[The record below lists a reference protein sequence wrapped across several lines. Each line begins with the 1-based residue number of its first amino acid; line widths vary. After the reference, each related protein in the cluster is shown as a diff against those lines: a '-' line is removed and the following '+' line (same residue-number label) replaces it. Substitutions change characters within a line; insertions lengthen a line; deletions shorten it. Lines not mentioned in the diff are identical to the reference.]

1 MSTTSKSPRS
11 FTTEWL
17 HQNHEL
23 YAAATNHAFIASIRD
38 GSIDVINF
46 KHWMEQDYH
55 FVREFVRFV
64 ASVLLKVPR
73 DAPEQDADV
82 ILSGVTA
89 LESEISWFR
98 KEANFWQ
105 VFLEKVTLLEP
116 NKEYCAFL
124 RELEKAE
131 TPYPVAVAAFW
142 LIELVYN
149 ASFMSCLEEGSK
161 TPFELLSTV
170 KRWGSP
176 EFYQYV
182 LSLKHLADKALENA
196 SEVEQKKAHE
206 VCVRILELEVKFWDM
221 ATIQTG

>member
-1 MSTTSKSPRS
+1 MSGISEKSS
-11 FTTEWL
+11 FTTDWL
-17 HQNHEL
+17 HHNREL
-23 YAAATNHAFIASIRD
+23 YAAATNHTFIASIRD
-38 GSIDVINF
+38 GSIDVSKF

-64 ASVLLKVPR
+64 ASVLLKVPQN
-73 DAPEQDADV
+73 APEHDVDV
-82 ILSGVTA
+82 ILGGITA
-89 LESEISWFR
+89 LEGEIAWFR

-116 NKEYCAFL
+116 NKDYCNFL
-124 RELEKAE
+124 KELEKEE
-131 TPYPVAVAAFW
+131 TPYAVAVTAFW

-176 EFYQYV
+176 EFREYT
-182 LSLKHLADKALENA
+182 LSLQKLADKALDNA
-196 SEVEQKKAHE
+196 SEAEQKQAKEA
-206 VCVRILELEVKFWDM
+206 CVSILELEIKFWDM
-221 ATIQTG
+221 ASF